1 MNRRACQWAGCL
13 QAPTVT
19 GIWWQQKLEL
29 CAEHADQIG
38 PVDSESA
45 VEGTVGIL
53 SFKVWTET
61 GVLA

>member
-1 MNRRACQWAGCL
+1 L
-13 QAPTVT
+13 QAPTVA
-19 GIWWQQKLEL
+19 GIWWQQPLEL
-29 CAEHADQIG
+29 CDEHADQIG

-53 SFKVWTET
+53 PFKVWTDT